1 MRRVSIRRTSIR
13 PQSISPLLL
22 LALLPVAGC
31 ASGAAAP
38 AGPSPQAAGEDQSSQ
53 QEEGMKAYGD
63 VIGASA
69 ETDDGLFK
77 VHTVGDDLFFE
88 IPLDQ
93 LEREMLLQS
102 RIARTANGIGFGGEQ
117 TDFSV
122 VRWHRIG
129 DRILLRRMNYENVAD
144 ESQPI
149 SRAVESSNF
158 EPIIAT
164 FEIAAM
170 APDSAGVVVEVT
182 DLFTEDIPLLGL
194 QKRQRETF
202 GVRRVDTDRTFV
214 LWTRSYP
221 ANVEVRRVLTYEA
234 TDPPSDSPT
243 NTISLE
249 MNHSMVLL
257 PEEPMQ
263 PRLWDERVG
272 FFSVEQTDYGLD
284 NQRAEARRYITRWR
298 LEPSDPA
305 AFRRGELVDP
315 VKPIV
320 YYIDPATPEKWRP
333 YLKQGVEDWQVAF
346 EAAGF
351 KNAIIAKDPP
361 SLEEDPEFS
370 PEDAR
375 YSVIRYFSSPVQNAY
390 GPHIHDPRSGEILES
405 DIGWYHNV
413 MNLVRN
419 WYFVQTAAA
428 NPQARGVEFEDE
440 VMGELIR
447 FVSSHEVGHT
457 LGLPHNMKASAMV
470 PVDSL
475 RTDFVCRNGTATTI
489 MDYARFNYVAQ
500 PGDDTCFHP
509 KIGPYDLYNI
519 EWGYRPILD
528 ADSPEEELPT
538 LRDWIIA
545 KADDPIY
552 RFGDGSSTDPT
563 SLSEALG
570 DDAMRASDLGVENLK
585 LTVANLRDWAGEFGK
600 DYSQIAELY
609 DAILGQWNRYVGH
622 VATNIGGVY
631 RTRRDQSQNGP
642 PYIPVP
648 EATQRRAM
656 DYLGRQVFQTPTWM
670 LDTEL
675 LYRIQDS
682 GSPDRIQQLQAGA
695 LNRVLDVD
703 RMKRLVEDETFR
715 GDMAYGLG
723 EMLDDLRQSIWSEI
737 RTGGEI
743 DPYRRNLQRAYLARV
758 AALMADEAALATDIV
773 PFLRGELETVK
784 RQIQTGMMLRNA
796 PRATRLH
803 LEDVVE
809 RIDKILDP
817 GD

>member
-1 MRRVSIRRTSIR
+1 MRRISIRRTSIR
-13 PQSISPLLL
+13 PQSISPLLF

-31 ASGAAAP
+31 ASGTAAP
-38 AGPSPQAAGEDQSSQ
+38 AGPSPLAAGEDQSSQ

-63 VIGASA
+63 VIRASA
-69 ETDDGLFK
+69 ETDVGLFK

-88 IPLDQ
+88 IPLNQ

-170 APDSAGVVVEVT
+170 SPDSAGVVVEVT

-475 RTDFVCRNGTATTI
+475 RTDYVCRNGTATTI

-585 LTVANLRDWAGEFGK
+585 LTVANLRVWAGEFGK

-758 AALMADEAALATDIV
+758 ATLMADEAALATDIV

-784 RQIQTGMMLRNA
+784 QQVQTGMMLRNA

-817 GD
+817 GS

>member
-1 MRRVSIRRTSIR
+1 MSRAINRFFLPIERFS
-13 PQSISPLLL
+13 SPILVLVGL
-22 LALLPVAGC
+22 LAWGCGGSPAPSSPTPPGLEAGREPE
-31 ASGAAAP
+31 G
-38 AGPSPQAAGEDQSSQ
+38 
-53 QEEGMKAYGD
+53 GMKPYGE
-63 VIGASA
+63 VVPASA
-69 ETDDGLFK
+69 ETDEGLFK
-77 VHTVGDDLFFE
+77 VHTVGEDLLFE
-88 IPLDQ
+88 IPLDM
-93 LEREMLLQS
+93 LSREMLLQS
-102 RIARTANGIGFGGEQ
+102 RIAKTANGIGFGGEQ

-122 VRWHRIG
+122 VAWERVG
-129 DRILLRRMNYENVAD
+129 DRILLRRKGYENVAD
-144 ESQPI
+144 EGLPI
-149 SRAVESSNF
+149 SRAVASSNF

-164 FEIAAM
+164 FEIQSQT
-170 APDSAGVVVEVT
+170 PDSSALVIEVT
-182 DLFTEDIPLLGL
+182 DLFTSDIPLLGL
-194 QKRQRETF
+194 QKSRREQY
-202 GVRRVDTDRTFV
+202 GVRRVDPDRTFL
-214 LWTRSYP
+214 LWTKSFP
-221 ANVEVRRVLTYEA
+221 TNVEVRRVLTYEA

-249 MNHSMVLL
+249 LNHSMVLL

-263 PRLWDERVG
+263 PRLWDPRVG
-272 FFSVEQTDYGLD
+272 FFTVEQTDYGLD
-284 NQRAEARRYITRWR
+284 NQRAETRRFITRWR
-298 LEPSDPA
+298 LEPADTA
-305 AFRRGELVDP
+305 AFLRGELVEP

-351 KNAIIAKDPP
+351 KNAILAKDPP
-361 SLEEDPEFS
+361 TPEEDPEFS

-375 YSVIRYFSSPVQNAY
+375 YSVIRYFASPVQNAY

-428 NPQARGVEFEDE
+428 NPVARGVEFDDE

-475 RTDFVCRNGTATTI
+475 RTDYVCRNGTATTI

-500 PGDDTCFHP
+500 PGDNTCFHP

-528 ADSPEEELPT
+528 AETPEEEVPV
-538 LRDWIIA
+538 LREWIMA
-545 KADDPIY
+545 KGDDPTY
-552 RFGDGSSTDPT
+552 RFGDPSSTDPT

-570 DDAMRASDLGVENLK
+570 DDAVRASDLGVENLK
-585 LTVANLRDWAGEFGK
+585 RTVEHLREWAGEPGE
-600 DYSQIAELY
+600 DYTQIAELY
-609 DAILGQWNRYVGH
+609 DAVLGQWNRYVGH
-622 VATNIGGVY
+622 VATNIGGVVW
-631 RTRRDQSQNGP
+631 TRRSQSQNGP

-648 EATQRRAM
+648 QAIQREAM
-656 DYLGRQVFQTPTWM
+656 GYLDRQVFQTPEWM
-670 LDTEL
+670 LDREL

-682 GSPDRIQQLQAGA
+682 GTPDRIRQLQAGA

-703 RMKRLVEDETFR
+703 RMKRLIEDEAFR
-715 GDMAYGLG
+715 GEVAYGLV
-723 EMLDDLRQSIWSEI
+723 EMLDDLRASIWSEL
-737 RTGGEI
+737 ENAQAI
-743 DPYRRNLQRAYLARV
+743 DPYRRNLQRAYLERADS
-758 AALMADEAALATDIV
+758 LMVDEEALATDIV
-773 PFLRGELETVK
+773 PFLRGQLQTIR
-784 RQIQTGMMLRNA
+784 RQSQTRLALGGT

-809 RIDKILDP
+809 RIDGILDP
-817 GD
+817 GGDE

>member
-1 MRRVSIRRTSIR
+1 MNR
-13 PQSISPLLL
+13 PLPALFLL
-22 LALLPVAGC
+22 LALLPLWACG
-31 ASGAAAP
+31 G
-38 AGPSPQAAGEDQSSQ
+38 QSSPGTLTPTGGEG
-53 QEEGMKAYGD
+53 EESPSQDGGMKAYSE
-63 VIGASA
+63 VIPATA

-88 IPLDQ
+88 IPLPLLD
-93 LEREMLLQS
+93 REMVLQT
-102 RIARTANGIGFGGEQ
+102 RISKTPSGAGFGGSQ
-117 TDFSV
+117 SDFSV
-122 VRWHRIG
+122 VSWQRIG
-129 DRILLRRMNYENVAD
+129 DRILLRRMNYENVAED
-144 ESQPI
+144 SEPI
-149 SRAVESSNF
+149 SRAVASSNF

-164 FEIAAM
+164 FPIEALT
-170 APDSAGVVVEVT
+170 PDSGGVVVDVSDLYT
-182 DLFTEDIPLLGL
+182 DDVPLLGL
-194 QKRQRETF
+194 PKSRRETY

-214 LWTRSYP
+214 LWTKSFP
-221 ANVEVRRVLTYEA
+221 QNVEVRRVLTYEA
-234 TDPPSDSPT
+234 TDPPSNGPT
-243 NTISLE
+243 NTISME

-257 PEEPMQ
+257 PVEPMQ
-263 PRLWDERVG
+263 PRLWDQRVG
-272 FFSVEQTDYGLD
+272 FFSVQQTDFGLD
-284 NQRAEARRYITRWR
+284 NQRAESRRYITRWR
-298 LEPSDPA
+298 LEPSDTA
-305 AFRRGELVDP
+305 AFLRGELVDP

-320 YYIDPATPEKWRP
+320 YYIDPATPEKWRS

-351 KNAIIAKDPP
+351 SNAIIAMDPP
-361 SLEEDPEFS
+361 SPEEDPEFS

-375 YSVIRYFSSPVQNAY
+375 YSVIRYLASSIQNAS

-405 DIGWYHNV
+405 DIQWYHNV

-428 NPQARGVEFEDE
+428 NPEARGVEFDDD
-440 VMGELIR
+440 VMGELVR

-457 LGLPHNMKASAMV
+457 LGLPHNMKASAMW

-500 PGDDTCFHP
+500 PGDDTCYSP

-528 ADSPEEELPT
+528 AGSAEEELPT
-538 LRDWIIA
+538 LREWIMA
-545 KADDPIY
+545 KADDPTY
-552 RFGDGSSTDPT
+552 RFGDPSRVDPT
-563 SLSEALG
+563 ALSEALG

-609 DAILGQWNRYVGH
+609 NAILGQWNLYVGH
-622 VATNIGGVY
+622 VVTNVGGVVW
-631 RTRRDQSQNGP
+631 TRRDQSQNGP

-656 DYLGRQVFQTPTWM
+656 DYLDRQVFQTPNWM
-670 LDTEL
+670 LDRDL

-695 LNRVLDVD
+695 LNRLMDVD
-703 RMKRLVEDETFR
+703 RMKRLIEDQAFR
-715 GDMAYGLG
+715 GETAYGLG
-723 EMLDDLRQSIWSEI
+723 EMLTDLRAAVWAEL
-737 RTGGEI
+737 RTGGDI
-743 DPYRRNLQRAYLARV
+743 DTYRRNLQRAYLARIGT
-758 AALMADEAALATDIV
+758 LMTDEAAQATDIV
-773 PFLRGELETVK
+773 PLLRGELTTL
-784 RQIQTGMMLRNA
+784 RQQLSAGFLRSV
-796 PRATRLH
+796 PRTTRLH
-803 LEDVVE
+803 LEDAAQ

-817 GD
+817 NG

>member
-1 MRRVSIRRTSIR
+1 MKRSALFVLGI
-13 PQSISPLLL
+13 
-22 LALLPVAGC
+22 LAAGTLAGC
-31 ASGAAAP
+31 AGGAATTTTP
-38 AGPSPQAAGEDQSSQ
+38 GPTGLEREAE
-53 QEEGMKAYGD
+53 QEERLKPFSE
-63 VIGASA
+63 VIPATA
-69 ETDDGLFK
+69 ETDEGLFH
-77 VHTVGDDLFFE
+77 VHEVGEALFYE
-88 IPLDQ
+88 IPLEFLD
-93 LEREMLLQS
+93 REMLLQS
-102 RIARTANGIGFGGEQ
+102 RVSRTANGIGFGGEQ

-122 VRWHRIG
+122 VRWQRVG

-144 ESQPI
+144 ETLPI
-149 SRAVESSNF
+149 SRAVASSNF

-164 FEIAAM
+164 FEIQALS
-170 APDSAGVVVEVT
+170 PDSSAVVIEVT
-182 DLFTEDIPLLGL
+182 DLFTDDVPLLGL
-194 QKRQRETF
+194 QKNRRESY
-202 GVRRVDTDRTFV
+202 GVRRLDADRTFI
-214 LWTRSYP
+214 LWAKSFP
-221 ANVEVRRVLTYEA
+221 ENIEVRRVLTYEA

-249 MNHSMVLL
+249 LNHSMVLL
-257 PEEPMQ
+257 PEVPMQ

-272 FFSVEQTDYGLD
+272 FFSVQQTDYGLD

-298 LEPSDPA
+298 LEPSDTA

-346 EAAGF
+346 EEAGF

-361 SLEEDPEFS
+361 SPEEDPEFS

-375 YSVIRYFSSPVQNAY
+375 YSVIRYFASPIQNAY

-428 NPQARGVEFEDE
+428 NPQARGVEFDDE

-475 RTDFVCRNGTATTI
+475 RTEYVCRNGTATTI

-500 PGDDTCFHP
+500 PGDETCFNP

-528 ADSPEEELPT
+528 AGSAEEELPV
-538 LRDWIIA
+538 LREWILE
-545 KADDPIY
+545 KGDNPTY
-552 RFGDGSSTDPT
+552 RFGDGSQTDPT

-585 LTVANLRDWAGEFGK
+585 LTVENLRDWAGELGK
-600 DYSQIAELY
+600 DYSQIEELY
-609 DAILGQWNRYVGH
+609 NAILGQWNRYVGH
-622 VATNIGGVY
+622 VVTNVGGVY
-631 RTRRDQSQNGP
+631 WTRRDQDQLGP

-656 DYLGRQVFQTPTWM
+656 DYLDRQVFQTPNWM

-682 GSPDRIQQLQAGA
+682 GAPDRIRQLQSGA
-695 LNRVLDVD
+695 LNRLLDVD
-703 RMKRLVEDETFR
+703 RMKRLIEDQAFR
-715 GDMAYGLG
+715 GEMAYGLA
-723 EMLDDLRQSIWSEI
+723 EMLEDLRGSVWAELRSG
-737 RTGGEI
+737 TSI
-743 DPYRRNLQRAYLARV
+743 DPFRRNLQRAYLTRASM
-758 AALMADEAALATDIV
+758 LMEDEEALATDIV
-773 PFLRGELETVK
+773 PFLRGELTTI
-784 RQIQTGMMLRNA
+784 RQQIRAGVLRSV

-803 LEDVVE
+803 LEDVAR
-809 RIDKILDP
+809 RIDELLDP
-817 GD
+817 SGDGS